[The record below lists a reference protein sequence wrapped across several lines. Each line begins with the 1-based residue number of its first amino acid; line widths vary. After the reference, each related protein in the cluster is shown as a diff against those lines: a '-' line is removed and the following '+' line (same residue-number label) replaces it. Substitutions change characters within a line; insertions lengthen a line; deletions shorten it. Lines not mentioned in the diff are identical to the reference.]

1 MMNSISAHTDFKQNG
16 FAIFPAMFAD
26 SELDALTAEVE
37 SLRSPKDIA
46 GMRNLLIRSAVIKAF
61 ASSGVALRLAHELL
75 QSEPRPVRA
84 ILFDKT
90 ADTNWYVTWHQD
102 LSIPVQARIEIDG
115 YGPWSIKDGVA
126 HVQPPAEVLEQMV
139 SLRVHLDACPV
150 NNGAIKFVAGSHRQ
164 GIMESDQVAQCRDNQ
179 QQTICPAER
188 GDVIAMRPL
197 ILHSSATSHVAAHRR
212 VLHLEYASVALPAA
226 LIWAEA

>member
-1 MMNSISAHTDFKQNG
+1 M
-16 FAIFPAMFAD
+16 
-26 SELDALTAEVE
+26 
-37 SLRSPKDIA
+37 
-46 GMRNLLIRSAVIKAF
+46 
-61 ASSGVALRLAHELL
+61 
-75 QSEPRPVRA
+75 
-84 ILFDKT
+84 
-90 ADTNWYVTWHQD
+90 TWHQD

-164 GIMESDQVAQCRDNQ
+164 GIMEWDQVAQCRDNQ
-179 QQTICPAER
+179 QQNICPAER

-197 ILHSSATSHVAAHRR
+197 ILHSSSTSDMAEHRR
-212 VLHLEYASVALPAA
+212 VLHLEYASVSLPPGMR
-226 LIWAEA
+226 WAEA